1 MIIDTSIE
9 EPKEWKSCCISV
21 DKLAVKYFTQ
31 VIILGGLIVF
41 SAVMLVVD
49 KACESQR
56 NYSSLLMIS
65 LGILIPTPK
74 LDK

>member
-1 MIIDTSIE
+1 MIIDNSNE
-9 EPKEWKSCCISV
+9 ESKEWKSCCLSV
-21 DKLAVKYFTQ
+21 DKTAVKYFTQ
-31 VIILGGLIVF
+31 VCILGGLIIF
-41 SAVMLVVD
+41 SAVMLVVE

>member
-1 MIIDTSIE
+1 MNIDTS
-9 EPKEWKSCCISV
+9 EPKEWKSCCLKV

-31 VIILGGLIVF
+31 VVILGGLIVF
-41 SAVMLVVD
+41 SAVMIVVD
-49 KACESQR
+49 KDCNSQR

>member
-1 MIIDTSIE
+1 MITE
-9 EPKEWKSCCISV
+9 EYKDNTEWKSCCLKV
-21 DKLAVKYFTQ
+21 DKSAVKYFTQ
-31 VIILGGLIVF
+31 VSILGGLIIF

-65 LGILIPTPK
+65 LGTLIPAPK
-74 LDK
+74 LEK

>member
-1 MIIDTSIE
+1 MIMDTSIDE
-9 EPKEWKSCCISV
+9 AKEWKSCCLSV

-31 VIILGGLIVF
+31 VVILGGLIVF